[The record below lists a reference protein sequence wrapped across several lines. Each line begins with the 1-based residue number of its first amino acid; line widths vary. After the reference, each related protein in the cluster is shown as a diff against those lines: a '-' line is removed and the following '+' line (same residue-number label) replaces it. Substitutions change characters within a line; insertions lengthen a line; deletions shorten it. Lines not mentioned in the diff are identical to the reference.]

1 MSKFVVV
8 IFPDEKKASSG
19 LHALKELDAEGSITL
34 YSEAVVQRTPEG
46 RLAVKEQQPDVPIGV
61 GVGALVGGLVG
72 VLGGPAGVAV
82 GMAAGTALGATRD
95 LVGIGVTEDFLDA
108 MAKEL
113 APGKTA
119 IVAEISEE
127 WVTPLDMSMES
138 LGGVVIREWRD
149 DFVGAQME
157 RDIEN
162 TKADFAQL
170 KEELKTAHGE
180 RKAALNAAADRAEK
194 KLHALR
200 DAADARGRR
209 FHEETEAKLHALH
222 TQQKKARTEMKA
234 RIEKRIEDIR
244 ADEKRRGATLKQAW
258 NLAKQALRP

>member
-1 MSKFVVV
+1 MTKFVVV

-46 RLAVKEQQPDVPIGV
+46 RLSVKEQQPDMPIGT

-72 VLGGPAGVAV
+72 LLGGPAGAAV
-82 GMAAGTALGATRD
+82 GIVTGTALGATRD
-95 LVGIGVTEDFLDA
+95 LFSMGVGEDFLEA
-108 MAKEL
+108 MSKEL

-127 WVTPLDMSMES
+127 WVTPLDMSMEPF
-138 LGGVVIREWRD
+138 GGVVVREWRD

-162 TKADFAQL
+162 TKTEFAQL
-170 KEELKTAHGE
+170 KDELKTAHGE

-209 FHEETEAKLHALH
+209 FHEEAEAKLHALH
-222 TQQKKARTEMKA
+222 AQQKKARTDAKS
-234 RIEKRIEDIR
+234 RIEKRIEEIR
-244 ADEKRRGATLKQAW
+244 ADEKRRSATLKQAW
-258 NLAKQALRP
+258 NLAKEALRP

>member
-1 MSKFVVV
+1 MTKFVVV

-46 RLAVKEQQPDVPIGV
+46 QLSVKEQQPDMPIGV

-95 LVGIGVTEDFLDA
+95 LFSIGVTEDFLEVIS
-108 MAKEL
+108 KEL
-113 APGKTA
+113 APGRTA

-127 WVTPLDMSMES
+127 WVTPLDMSMEPF
-138 LGGVVIREWRD
+138 GGFVIREWRD

-157 RDIEN
+157 SQIES
-162 TKADFAQL
+162 TKKELAQL
-170 KEELKTAHGE
+170 HEELKTAHGE

-194 KLHALR
+194 KLHAFR

-209 FHEETEAKLHALH
+209 FHEEAEAKLHALH
-222 TQQKKARTEMKA
+222 AQQKKARTETKA

-244 ADEKRRGATLKQAW
+244 ADEKRRSATLKHAW